1 MTARGYGSRPD
12 GDRGAS
18 RRRGVCVKG
27 MRQAL
32 PGTCSASV
40 ACGHGGNLADP
51 PDGDVGA
58 IRVDPTRISL
68 AVERG
73 DQQRPVIAVRGAGE
87 TVPAHSF
94 FGVAVE

>member
-1 MTARGYGSRPD
+1 
-12 GDRGAS
+12 
-18 RRRGVCVKG
+18 
-27 MRQAL
+27 
-32 PGTCSASV
+32 
-40 ACGHGGNLADP
+40 
-51 PDGDVGA
+51 VGA